1 MTFSRTIS
9 VTVFL
14 DNFLENFVTIC
25 QAVVCVRKPE
35 MDLIYGLEK
44 LPSQLGKIFCQK
56 ERETLSF
63 IRNILVP
70 TRMGIC
76 MRKET

>member
-1 MTFSRTIS
+1 M
-9 VTVFL
+9 TVFL
-14 DNFLENFVTIC
+14 DNYVKWEF
-25 QAVVCVRKPE
+25 VCVREPE
-35 MDLIYGLEK
+35 MDLIYDLENCHRK
-44 LPSQLGKIFCQK
+44 WNKNNLPEEKK
-56 ERETLSF
+56 ETLSF

>member
-1 MTFSRTIS
+1 M
-9 VTVFL
+9 
-14 DNFLENFVTIC
+14 TIC

-35 MDLIYGLEK
+35 MGLIYGLEK
-44 LPSQLGKIFCQK
+44 LPWQMGKKFSK
-56 ERETLSF
+56 EKKETLSF

>member
-1 MTFSRTIS
+1 VTFSRTIS

-14 DNFLENFVTIC
+14 EIFLD
-25 QAVVCVRKPE
+25 AVVCVRKPE
-35 MDLIYGLEK
+35 MDLMYGLEK